1 MNKGKHILILLCIV
15 VMLLSTDLFVN
26 LNDESKEHK
35 SVENYC
41 AVTYSTN
48 AQEYKQ
54 CTKLKST
61 EILEKL
67 TKEAQTKYDVPKLP
81 EIKGLK

>member
-1 MNKGKHILILLCIV
+1 MFFVYVFLNVKNDKQENKI
-15 VMLLSTDLFVN
+15 
-26 LNDESKEHK
+26 
-35 SVENYC
+35 VENYC
-41 AVTYSTN
+41 AATYSIN
-48 AQEYKQ
+48 VQEYKQ
-54 CTKLKST
+54 CTKLKPT